1 MPLPMTSSLS
11 QVLSRVRPSAT
22 IAASTRAG
30 ELRREGHDIVSL
42 SAGEPDFDTPD
53 FIVAA
58 AMKALG
64 EGKTR
69 YAPAGGIPELREA
82 IARKLKRDNA
92 TDLPPSCV
100 AVTCGAK
107 QAIYNALVASLNPGD
122 EVIVP
127 APYWVSY
134 PDMATLAGGTPVIVE
149 TKEEDG
155 FLLTPEALEEA
166 LSANTRWLVLNS
178 PSNPTGAVYGKEA
191 LQALGEVIARH
202 KRAGVISDE
211 IYEHLVYSNAG
222 GAGGADD
229 VSFVSFVEACP
240 QLLERTLVV
249 NGVSKAF
256 AMTGWRIGYAA
267 GEATLIKGMNVLQSQ
282 SASSAT
288 TFCQWAAVAA
298 LDSDMAFF
306 APMLKAFRERRD
318 FIAQALNAVPGL
330 SCAVPQGA
338 FYVFP
343 SCAELVGLKT
353 EQGKRIEDDQAL
365 CLYALEQAGVAMVH
379 GAAFGA
385 SPYLRCSYAC
395 KMEQL
400 EEATTRLTKAF
411 AMLS

>member
-1 MPLPMTSSLS
+1 MLPSLS
-11 QVLSRVRPSAT
+11 QTLARVRPSAT
-22 IAASTRAG
+22 IAASTRAA
-30 ELRREGHDIVSL
+30 ELKREGHSIVSL

-58 AMKALG
+58 ATKALS

-82 IARKLKRDNA
+82 IARKLKRDNN
-92 TDLPPSCV
+92 TDLPPANI

-107 QAIYNALVASLNPGD
+107 QAIYNALVASLNPDD

-134 PDMATLAGGTPVIVE
+134 PDMTTLAGGTPVIVE
-149 TKEEDG
+149 TKAAHN
-155 FLLTPEALEEA
+155 FLLTPESLEES
-166 LSANTRWLVLNS
+166 LTENTRWLILNS
-178 PSNPTGAVYGKEA
+178 PSNPTGAVYTKKD
-191 LQALGEVIARH
+191 LQALGEVLARH
-202 KRAGVISDE
+202 PRIGVISDE
-211 IYEHLVYSNAG
+211 IYEHLVYG
-222 GAGGADD
+222 D
-229 VSFVSFVEACP
+229 VPFVSFAEACP

-267 GEATLIKGMNVLQSQ
+267 GEASLIKGMNVLQSQ

-298 LDSDMAFF
+298 LDSDMSFF

-318 FIAQALNAVPGL
+318 FITQALNEIPGL

-343 SCAELVGLKT
+343 SCTELVGRTT
-353 EQGKRIEDDQAL
+353 EQGTRIEDDQAL

-379 GAAFGA
+379 GEAFGA

-395 KMEQL
+395 SMEQL
-400 EEATTRLTKAF
+400 SDATTRLTKAF

>member
-1 MPLPMTSSLS
+1 MLPSLS
-11 QVLSRVRPSAT
+11 QTLARVRPSAT
-22 IAASTRAG
+22 IAASTRAA
-30 ELRREGHDIVSL
+30 ELKREGHSIVSL

-58 AMKALG
+58 ATKALS

-82 IARKLKRDNA
+82 IARKLKRDNN
-92 TDLPPSCV
+92 TDLPPANI

-107 QAIYNALVASLNPGD
+107 QAIYNALVASLNPDD

-134 PDMATLAGGTPVIVE
+134 PDMTTLAGGTPVIVE
-149 TKEEDG
+149 TKAAHN
-155 FLLTPEALEEA
+155 FLLTPEALEET
-166 LSANTRWLVLNS
+166 LTENTRWLILNS
-178 PSNPTGAVYGKEA
+178 PSNPTGAVYTKKD
-191 LQALGEVIARH
+191 LQALGEVLARH
-202 KRAGVISDE
+202 PRIGVISDE
-211 IYEHLVYSNAG
+211 IYEHLIYG
-222 GAGGADD
+222 D
-229 VSFVSFVEACP
+229 VPFVSFAEACP

-267 GEATLIKGMNVLQSQ
+267 GEASLIKGMNVLQSQ

-298 LDSDMAFF
+298 LDSDMSFF

-318 FIAQALNAVPGL
+318 FITQALNEIPGL

-343 SCAELVGLKT
+343 SCTELVGRTT
-353 EQGKRIEDDQAL
+353 EQGTRIEDDQAL

-379 GAAFGA
+379 GEAFGA

-395 KMEQL
+395 SMEQL
-400 EEATTRLTKAF
+400 SDATTRLTKAF

>member
-1 MPLPMTSSLS
+1 MLPSLS
-11 QVLSRVRPSAT
+11 QTLARVRPSAT
-22 IAASTRAG
+22 IAASTRAA
-30 ELRREGHDIVSL
+30 ELKREGHSIVSL

-58 AMKALG
+58 ATKALS

-82 IARKLKRDNA
+82 IARKLKRDNN
-92 TDLPPSCV
+92 TDLPPANI

-107 QAIYNALVASLNPGD
+107 QAIYNALVASLNPDD

-134 PDMATLAGGTPVIVE
+134 PDMTTLAGGTPVIVE
-149 TKEEDG
+149 TKAAHN
-155 FLLTPEALEEA
+155 FLLTPEALEES
-166 LSANTRWLVLNS
+166 LTENTRWLILNS
-178 PSNPTGAVYGKEA
+178 PSNPTGAVYTKKD
-191 LQALGEVIARH
+191 LQALGEVLARH
-202 KRAGVISDE
+202 PRIGVISDE
-211 IYEHLVYSNAG
+211 IYEHLVYG
-222 GAGGADD
+222 D
-229 VSFVSFVEACP
+229 VPFVSFAEACP

-267 GEATLIKGMNVLQSQ
+267 GEASLIKGMNVLQSQ

-298 LDSDMAFF
+298 LDSDMSFF

-318 FIAQALNAVPGL
+318 FITQALNEIPGL

-343 SCAELVGLKT
+343 SCTELVGRTT
-353 EQGKRIEDDQAL
+353 EQGTRIEDDQAL

-379 GAAFGA
+379 GEAFGA

-395 KMEQL
+395 SMEQL
-400 EEATTRLTKAF
+400 RDATTRLTKAF

>member
-1 MPLPMTSSLS
+1 MALPMSSASLS

-22 IAASTRAG
+22 IAAATRAG
-30 ELRREGHDIVSL
+30 ELRREGVDIVSL
-42 SAGEPDFDTPD
+42 SAGEPDFDTPA
-53 FIVAA
+53 FVVAA
-58 AMKALG
+58 ATKALS

-69 YAPAGGIPELREA
+69 YAPSGGIPELREA
-82 IARKLKRDNA
+82 VVRKLKRENA

-134 PDMATLAGGTPVIVE
+134 PDMVTLAGGTPVIVE

-155 FLLTPEALEEA
+155 FLLTPASLESALNEK
-166 LSANTRWLVLNS
+166 TRWLILNS
-178 PSNPTGAVYGKEA
+178 PSNPTGAVYGEKA
-191 LQALGEVIARH
+191 LQALGDVIARFA
-202 KRAGVISDE
+202 RVGVISDE
-211 IYEHLVYSNAG
+211 IYEHLVYG
-222 GAGGADD
+222 D
-229 VSFVSFVEACP
+229 VPFVSFAQACP
-240 QLLERTLVV
+240 RLLERTLIV

-256 AMTGWRIGYAA
+256 AMTGWRIGYAV
-267 GEATLIKGMNVLQSQ
+267 GEEKLIKGMNVIQSQ

-306 APMLKAFRERRD
+306 APMLEAFRQRRD
-318 FIAQALNAVPGL
+318 FIARALNAIPGI

-343 SCAELVGLKT
+343 SCTELIGRKT
-353 EQGKRIEDDQAL
+353 EQGVRIEDDRAL
-365 CLYALEQAGVAMVH
+365 CLYALEKAGVAMVH

-385 SPYLRCSYAC
+385 SPYLRGSYAC
-395 KMEQL
+395 SMEQL
-400 EEATTRLTKAF
+400 EEATARLTKAF
-411 AMLS
+411 AALL

>member
-1 MPLPMTSSLS
+1 MLPSLS
-11 QVLSRVRPSAT
+11 QTLARVRPSAT
-22 IAASTRAG
+22 IAASTRAA
-30 ELRREGHDIVSL
+30 ELKREGHSIVSL

-58 AMKALG
+58 ATKALS

-82 IARKLKRDNA
+82 IARKLKRDNN
-92 TDLPPSCV
+92 TDLPPANI

-107 QAIYNALVASLNPGD
+107 QAIYNALVASLNPDD

-134 PDMATLAGGTPVIVE
+134 PDMTTLAGGTPVIVE
-149 TKEEDG
+149 TKAAHN
-155 FLLTPEALEEA
+155 FLLTPEALEES
-166 LSANTRWLVLNS
+166 LTENTRWLILNS
-178 PSNPTGAVYGKEA
+178 PSNPTGAVYTKKD
-191 LQALGEVIARH
+191 LQALGEVLARH
-202 KRAGVISDE
+202 PRIGVISDE
-211 IYEHLVYSNAG
+211 IYEHLIYG
-222 GAGGADD
+222 D
-229 VSFVSFVEACP
+229 VPFVSFAEACP

-267 GEATLIKGMNVLQSQ
+267 GEASLIKGMNVLQSQ

-298 LDSDMAFF
+298 LDSDMSFF

-318 FIAQALNAVPGL
+318 FITQALNEIPGL

-343 SCAELVGLKT
+343 SCTELVGRTT
-353 EQGKRIEDDQAL
+353 EQGTRIEDDQAL

-379 GAAFGA
+379 GEAFGA

-395 KMEQL
+395 SMEQL
-400 EEATTRLTKAF
+400 SDATTRLTKAF

>member
-1 MPLPMTSSLS
+1 MAFLMSSPSLS
-11 QVLSRVRPSAT
+11 HVLSRVRPSAT
-22 IAASTRAG
+22 IAAATRAG
-30 ELRREGHDIVSL
+30 ELKREGQNIVSL

-53 FIVAA
+53 FIVEAA
-58 AMKALG
+58 TKALR

-82 IARKLKRDNA
+82 IARKLKRENA
-92 TDLPPSCV
+92 TDLPPNRI

-107 QAIYNALVASLNPGD
+107 QALYNALVASLNPGD

-134 PDMATLAGGTPVIVE
+134 PDMATLAGGVPVIVE

-155 FLLTPEALEEA
+155 FLLTPESLENA
-166 LSANTRWLVLNS
+166 LSNNTRWLVLNS
-178 PSNPTGAVYGKEA
+178 PSNPTGAVYSKQA
-191 LQALGEVIARH
+191 LQALGEVIERH
-202 KRAGVISDE
+202 GERGGKRGGRCGVISDE
-211 IYEHLVYSNAG
+211 IYEHLVYG
-222 GAGGADD
+222 D
-229 VSFVSFVEACP
+229 VPFVSFAQACP
-240 QLLERTLVV
+240 HLLERTLIV

-267 GEATLIKGMNVLQSQ
+267 GEEKLIKGMNVIQSQ

-318 FIAQALNAVPGL
+318 FITQALNAIPGL

-343 SCAELVGLKT
+343 SCAELIGRKT

-395 KMEQL
+395 SMEQL
-400 EEATTRLTKAF
+400 EDATTRLAKAF
-411 AMLS
+411 ATLS